1 MLSSCRQPIFGAL
14 RDQAPLEMRN
24 GTEDVEYQFAGS

>member
-1 MLSSCRQPIFGAL
+1 MLSIYRQPIFGAL
-14 RDQAPLEMRN
+14 RNQSSLEMRN